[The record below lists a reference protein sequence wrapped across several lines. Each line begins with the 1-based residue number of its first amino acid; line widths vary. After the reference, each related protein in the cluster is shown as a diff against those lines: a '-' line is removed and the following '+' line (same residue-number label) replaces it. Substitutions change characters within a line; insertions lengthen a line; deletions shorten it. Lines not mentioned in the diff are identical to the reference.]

1 MDLPRQTRTLEWPT
15 LALYG
20 ATYTSYAM
28 LTINASQL
36 PPLLVITLLSMTLAL
51 HSSLQHET
59 LHMLEPRW
67 PIFGYLIGAPA
78 LGLAIPYDRFRD
90 LHLAHHVNEI
100 LTDPYD
106 DPETNYLADEVWVT
120 LSPFTQAVLRFNNT
134 FIGRILVGPL
144 VGQISFVSSEL
155 RAIRSGDKA
164 ALYGWL
170 KFIPAVVVVLAWL
183 LLFSSI
189 SSIVYFASCYFG
201 LSILKIRTYIEHRAH
216 ELTEGR
222 SVIVEDSGP
231 LAFLFLNNNFHAV
244 HHAHPNIPWYN
255 LPAAFRAQRA
265 KFLDQNNGYYFRNY
279 LAVMIKF
286 FYREKDVVA
295 HPLWNLQ
302 NRKNPLV
309 GLQPKNRQNR

>member
-15 LALYG
+15 LGLY
-20 ATYTSYAM
+20 AFTYSAYII
-28 LTINASQL
+28 LTIYAASL
-36 PPLLVITLLSMTLAL
+36 PTALVIILLSMTLAL

-67 PIFGYLIGAPA
+67 PVFGYLIGAPA

-106 DPETNYLADEVWVT
+106 DPESNYLSEEVWTT

-134 FIGRILVGPL
+134 FIGRIIVGPL
-144 VGQISFVSSEL
+144 VGQISFIANDLS
-155 RAIRSGDKA
+155 AIFEGDKA
-164 ALYGWL
+164 TRMGWIR
-170 KFIPAVVVVLAWL
+170 FMPAVAIVLFWL
-183 LLFSSI
+183 FNFASI
-189 SSIVYFASCYFG
+189 SPITYFASCYLA

-216 ELTEGR
+216 EIAQGR
-222 SVIVEDSGP
+222 SVIVADRGP
-231 LAFLFLNNNFHAV
+231 LALLFLNNNFHAV

-255 LPAAFRAQRA
+255 LPAAFHAQRD
-265 KFLDQNNGYYFRNY
+265 KFLVQNNGYYFQNY
-279 LAVMIKF
+279 FAVMLKF
-286 FYREKDVVA
+286 FCSEKDVVA

-302 NRKNPLV
+302 NRKNPLA
-309 GLQPKNRQNR
+309 GKTGKQR